1 MHQNAFLLSLQIQN
15 LCEGDFPTGG
25 GATTLPY
32 LIPTCSYM
40 PFTSNLLLH
49 AYYNIFSI
57 YFKTFVEP
65 RRFQVIERIHKW
77 LPRNYSFVFVLII
90 LTSLT
95 LTKKFFWILS
105 VLTRLVRMISIKAKQ
120 KNATSIKDFIAF
132 RIWSTK
138 MANFEIFAKGPP
150 FALWPKLPIL
160 STL

>member
-120 KNATSIKDFIAF
+120 KNTVYKNISFCFKFSF
-132 RIWSTK
+132 TFIWSWFSI
-138 MANFEIFAKGPP
+138 AINFTIYRG
-150 FALWPKLPIL
+150 L
-160 STL
+160 